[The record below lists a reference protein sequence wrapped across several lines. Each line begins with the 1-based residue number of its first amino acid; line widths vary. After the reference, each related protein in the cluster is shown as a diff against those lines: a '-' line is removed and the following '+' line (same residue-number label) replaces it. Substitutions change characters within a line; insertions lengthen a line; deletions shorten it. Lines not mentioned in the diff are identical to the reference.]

1 MPQQIAPRKT
11 AQSAGWKRY
20 AAAVLTVC
28 LLACSACSMKPL
40 DAHISATSATTSE
53 TTPPA
58 LPTAAL
64 EPSEWT
70 EPAVDL
76 SGFVWTI
83 RVPWAD
89 KLLPKAD
96 GTETDRQL
104 LAVYDKLRTRYHA
117 VIDIGYAPSLSD
129 CIAAAAAGTYAADVL
144 GIRMNEIPALSAAKA
159 LYAVDDPALLNA
171 GLNCNDKALFWTEAS
186 AMTRYDGKQWAVQI
200 ASAYTIPAFGQML
213 LCNTTLLERLGAGNL
228 YNLLETGK
236 WTLSEYIRLS
246 NAAASILPDTF
257 GTAFVSPL
265 SAYLSLGGRYVARP
279 ENTWR
284 CELREDVSRNA
295 CTELYTLASAPAAYA
310 GTGADAQNLFANG
323 KLLFLWTDS
332 NTVLA
337 NASLTDSEAV
347 MLMPVPVGSSA
358 RRTPITGYEGYAF
371 PANNASLL
379 SNVTLFNALAK
390 LLGGDWISAFI
401 RQTKLNADAAR
412 IIEQYLLPALTVT
425 ADEFD
430 IRFRAFFNDSIYA
443 PLLEGD
449 RSPEEILADAAYA
462 FPLLTK
468 APDVSPLNRR

>member
-11 AQSAGWKRY
+11 GQSAGWKRY

-40 DAHISATSATTSE
+40 DAHVSSTASTTGE
-53 TTPPA
+53 TMTTP
-58 LPTAAL
+58 LPSASL

-76 SGFVWTI
+76 NGYVWTI
-83 RVPWAD
+83 RLPWAD

-96 GTETDRQL
+96 GTEADRL
-104 LAVYDKLRTRYHA
+104 LLSAYDKLRTRYHA

-129 CIAAAAAGTYAADVL
+129 CIAAAAAGSYAADVL
-144 GIRMNEIPALSAAKA
+144 GIRIHEIPALAASKA

-171 GLNCNDKALFWTEAS
+171 GLNCNDKSLFWTEAS
-186 AMTRYDGKQWAVQI
+186 ALTRYDGKQWAVQI

-213 LCNTTLLERLGAGNL
+213 LCNAALLERLGAGNL

-236 WTLSEYIRLS
+236 WTLSEYVKLS
-246 NAAASILPDTF
+246 NAAAAISSDTF

-284 CELREDVSRNA
+284 CELREDVSLNA
-295 CTELYTLASAPAAYA
+295 CNELYTLASAPATYA
-310 GTGADAQNLFANG
+310 GTGPEAQNLFADG

-337 NASLTDSEAV
+337 NTSLTDSGTV

-358 RRTPITGYEGYAF
+358 RRTPVSGYEGYAF

-379 SNVTLFNALAK
+379 SNVTLFNAMAK

-401 RQTKLNADAAR
+401 RQTQLNADAAR
-412 IIEQYLLPALTVT
+412 IIEHYLLPSLTVT

-430 IRFRAFFNDSIYA
+430 IRFRAFFDDSIYT

-449 RSPEEILADAAYA
+449 RSPSEILTDAAYA

-468 APDVSPLNRR
+468 APDFSSLNFR